1 MRKIYFAGP
10 GRRWEEIRVWIERAK
25 QCGHEVTFD
34 WTLMVE
40 QHGQGNLEHTPPQ
53 VLRNAAIM
61 DTQGVLDADL
71 LVMFPWDRIYGAM
84 VELGAALATTTEV
97 WIIGDP
103 ARYSIFFDHPLCEQ
117 ITDAELSDR
126 LAAHLK

>member
-1 MRKIYFAGP
+1 
-10 GRRWEEIRVWIERAK
+10 
-25 QCGHEVTFD
+25 
-34 WTLMVE
+34 
-40 QHGQGNLEHTPPQ
+40 
-53 VLRNAAIM
+53 
-61 DTQGVLDADL
+61 
-71 LVMFPWDRIYGAM
+71 